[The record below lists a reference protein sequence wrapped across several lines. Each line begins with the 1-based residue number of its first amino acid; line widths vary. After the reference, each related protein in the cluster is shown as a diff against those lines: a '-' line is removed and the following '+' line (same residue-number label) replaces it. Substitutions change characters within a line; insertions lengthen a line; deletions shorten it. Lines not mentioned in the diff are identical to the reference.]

1 MRIIGPKTAK
11 RILNMMGWQ
20 GMDTAIPAPK
30 CIILGAPHTSIWDFV
45 ISWLYYRSVGG
56 NAKVMIKKGFFK
68 WPLGPIL
75 RHLGGI
81 PVDRAEFEKDEY
93 FQLAIAPEGTRRPVK
108 RWKGGFH
115 TIAKATGVP
124 VFLGYFDWGTKT
136 VGAKEE
142 FHITDNVEADLKRIR
157 QWYKD
162 KGVVGKYPEKFTT
175 GDDLD

>member
-1 MRIIGPKTAK
+1 MRIISPNTAK
-11 RILNMMGWQ
+11 RILHLMGWK
-20 GMDTAIPAPK
+20 GMDEAIPAPK

-81 PVDRAEFEKDEY
+81 PVDR
-93 FQLAIAPEGTRRPVK
+93 RPVK

-142 FHITDNVEADLKRIR
+142 FHITDNVEADLRRIR

>member
-1 MRIIGPKTAK
+1 MRIISPKTAK
-11 RILNMMGWQ
+11 RILSMMGWR
-20 GMDTAIPAPK
+20 GMDEAIPAPK

-68 WPLGPIL
+68 WPL
-75 RHLGGI
+75 
-81 PVDRAEFEKDEY
+81 
-93 FQLAIAPEGTRRPVK
+93 AIAPEGTRRPVK

-115 TIAKATGVP
+115 LIAKATGVP

-142 FHITDNVEADLKRIR
+142 FHITDDVDADLKRIR

-162 KGVVGKYPEKFTT
+162 KGVVGKFPEKFTT

>member
-1 MRIIGPKTAK
+1 MRIISPKTAK
-11 RILNMMGWQ
+11 RILSMMGWR
-20 GMDTAIPAPK
+20 GMDEAIPAPK

-81 PVDRAEFEKDEY
+81 PVDRTTGGGAHLVRQMIEEFEKDEY

-115 TIAKATGVP
+115 LIAKAPEYRSSSATSTGAP
-124 VFLGYFDWGTKT
+124 RPSAPRRSSTS
-136 VGAKEE
+136 
-142 FHITDNVEADLKRIR
+142 
-157 QWYKD
+157 
-162 KGVVGKYPEKFTT
+162 PTT
-175 GDDLD
+175 WTPTSNA

>member
-1 MRIIGPKTAK
+1 MRIISPKTAK
-11 RILNMMGWQ
+11 RILSMMGWR
-20 GMDTAIPAPK
+20 GMDEAIPAPK

-81 PVDRAEFEKDEY
+81 PVDRTTGGGAH
-93 FQLAIAPEGTRRPVK
+93 LVRRPVK

-115 TIAKATGVP
+115 LIAKATGVP

-142 FHITDNVEADLKRIR
+142 FHITDDVDADLKRIR

-162 KGVVGKYPEKFTT
+162 KGVVGKFPEKFTT

>member
-1 MRIIGPKTAK
+1 
-11 RILNMMGWQ
+11 
-20 GMDTAIPAPK
+20 MDDAIPAPK

-81 PVDRAEFEKDEY
+81 PVERSAGGGAHLVRQMIEDSKKTSSFSSQSPPK
-93 FQLAIAPEGTRRPVK
+93 APAGPVK

-115 TIAKATGVP
+115 LIAKATGVP
-124 VFLGYFDWGTKT
+124 VYLGYFDWGTKT

-142 FHITDNVEADLKRIR
+142 FHITDDVDADMKRIR

>member
-20 GMDTAIPAPK
+20 GMDEAIPAPK

-81 PVDRAEFEKDEY
+81 PVDRSSGGGAHLVRQMIAEFEKDE
-93 FQLAIAPEGTRRPVK
+93 
-108 RWKGGFH
+108 GFH